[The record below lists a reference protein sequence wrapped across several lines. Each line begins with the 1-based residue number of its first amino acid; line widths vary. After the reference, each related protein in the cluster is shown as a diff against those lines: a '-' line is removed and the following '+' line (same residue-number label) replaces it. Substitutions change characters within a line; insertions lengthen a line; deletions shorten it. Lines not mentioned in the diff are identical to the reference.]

1 MTLHT
6 SNPANHLIHES
17 SPYLLQHAHNPVDW
31 YPWGGKAL
39 EKARNEKKL
48 ILVSIGYA
56 ACHWCHVME
65 RESFE
70 DKEVAEFMNEHFVCI
85 KVDREE
91 RPDIDQIYM
100 DAVQILTGRGGWPLN
115 CVALPDGRP
124 FYGGTY
130 FQKDRWMDFL
140 KYMVEYYHKNPI
152 KASQQADQLTE
163 GVRNNDQVA
172 FHQGEMEHQ
181 LSDLEEI
188 FVRWKRRI
196 DFDKGGNRGNIK
208 FALPATYDYLLQYHA
223 LSGDQ
228 EALRAVTVI
237 LDRMAAG
244 GIYDQVGGGFARYST
259 DPDWLVPH
267 FEKMLYDNAQL
278 VSLYS
283 HAYQVTGQE
292 SYHRIVSETLSFV
305 SRELTEDSGGF
316 YSSLDADSEGV
327 EGKFYVWDK
336 EEIEQV
342 LGEDATMIGEFYQ
355 VTAQG
360 NWEGQNIL
368 IRPDRVDAIS
378 TNYGISE
385 EELEERIRSANS
397 KLLAHR
403 EQRIRPALDDKILT
417 AWNGMMLQA
426 YSVAYR
432 TFGNPEYL
440 ITALRAGTFI
450 LDKMQRE
457 DGGLNRN
464 YKNGR
469 SSINGFLDDYAFVIS
484 GFLELYQATFDESW
498 LYESD
503 RLTRYVLEHFFDPET
518 GMFFYTSDLDPAL
531 VARKKEITDNVIP
544 SSNSQMARNLY
555 VLGLYFYR
563 EEYLDIATQMVK
575 NVKPDAIRHGPY
587 YANWD
592 VVLSWMVSP
601 PAEVAIVGPDCLK
614 ILTEWNQ
621 HYLPFAL
628 ISGGVTGGSLELLQN
643 KYDPDATWIY
653 VCRDKVCQQPVK
665 TIEEALVQMRE
676 D

>member
-1 MTLHT
+1 MYDQNHSFT
-6 SNPANHLIHES
+6 NHLIHES

-31 YPWGGKAL
+31 YPWGEKAL
-39 EKARNEKKL
+39 EKARTEEKL

-70 DKEVAEFMNEHFVCI
+70 DQEVAEFMNRHFVCI

-140 KYMVEYYHKNPI
+140 KYMVDYYDKNPN

-163 GVRNNDQVA
+163 GVRNNDQVSIIE
-172 FHQGEMEHQ
+172 GEVDHRI
-181 LSDLEEI
+181 SDLEEI
-188 FVRWKRRI
+188 FTRWKRRI
-196 DFDKGGNRGNIK
+196 DFEKGGNRGNIK

-228 EALRAVTVI
+228 EALKAVTVI

-259 DPDWLVPH
+259 DPDWIVPH

-278 VSLYS
+278 VGLYC
-283 HAYQVTGQE
+283 HGFQVTARDT
-292 SYHRIVSETLSFV
+292 YRRIVAETLTFV
-305 SRELTEDSGGF
+305 SRELTDDSGGF
-316 YSSLDADSEGV
+316 YSSLDADSEGI

-336 EEIEQV
+336 QELQEV
-342 LGEDATMIGEFYQ
+342 LSDEAALVCDFYQ
-355 VTAQG
+355 VKEQG
-360 NWEGQNIL
+360 NWEGRNIL
-368 IRPDRVDAIS
+368 IRPDDVNEFALENEVS
-378 TNYGISE
+378 T
-385 EELEERIRSANS
+385 EELEKKISTANS
-397 KLLAHR
+397 LLLTHR
-403 EQRIRPALDDKILT
+403 SLRIRPALDDKVLT
-417 AWNGMMLQA
+417 AWNGMMLQGYTIA
-426 YSVAYR
+426 YK
-432 TFGNPEYL
+432 TFGHPEYL
-440 ITALRAGTFI
+440 KTALSAGTFI

-484 GFLELYQATFDESW
+484 GFLELYQATLDESW

-503 RLTRYVLEHFFDPET
+503 RLTNYVLEHFFDPGT

-555 VLGLYFYR
+555 VMGHYFYR
-563 EEYLDIATQMVK
+563 EDYLDVARQMVR
-575 NVKPDAIRHGPY
+575 NVKQDAIRHGPY

-592 VVLSWMVSP
+592 VVLSWMISP
-601 PAEVAIVGPDCLK
+601 PYEVAIVGAGCQEM
-614 ILTEWNQ
+614 LTEWNR

-628 ISGGVTGGSLELLQN
+628 VSGGVTGGSLELLQN
-643 KYDPDATWIY
+643 KYDPDATLIY

-665 TIEEALVQMRE
+665 TIEEALEQMAE

>member
-1 MTLHT
+1 
-6 SNPANHLIHES
+6 
-17 SPYLLQHAHNPVDW
+17 
-31 YPWGGKAL
+31 
-39 EKARNEKKL
+39 
-48 ILVSIGYA
+48 
-56 ACHWCHVME
+56 
-65 RESFE
+65 
-70 DKEVAEFMNEHFVCI
+70 
-85 KVDREE
+85 
-91 RPDIDQIYM
+91 
-100 DAVQILTGRGGWPLN
+100 
-115 CVALPDGRP
+115 
-124 FYGGTY
+124 
-130 FQKDRWMDFL
+130 
-140 KYMVEYYHKNPI
+140 
-152 KASQQADQLTE
+152 
-163 GVRNNDQVA
+163 
-172 FHQGEMEHQ
+172 
-181 LSDLEEI
+181 
-188 FVRWKRRI
+188 
-196 DFDKGGNRGNIK
+196 
-208 FALPATYDYLLQYHA
+208 
-223 LSGDQ
+223 SGDQ
-228 EALRAVTVI
+228 EALRAVRVI

-368 IRPDRVDAIS
+368 IKPDRVDAIS

-397 KLLAHR
+397 RLLAHR

-518 GMFFYTSDLDPAL
+518 GMLFYTSYLDPAL

-614 ILTEWNQ
+614 
-621 HYLPFAL
+621 
-628 ISGGVTGGSLELLQN
+628 
-643 KYDPDATWIY
+643 
-653 VCRDKVCQQPVK
+653 
-665 TIEEALVQMRE
+665 
-676 D
+676 